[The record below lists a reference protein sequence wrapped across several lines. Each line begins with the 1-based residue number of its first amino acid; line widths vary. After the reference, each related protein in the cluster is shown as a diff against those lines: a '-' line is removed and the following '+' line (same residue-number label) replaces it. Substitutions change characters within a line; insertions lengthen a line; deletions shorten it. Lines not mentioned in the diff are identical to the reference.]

1 MKSSAPLSE
10 KTCIVTGAN
19 AGIGKATALS
29 LAQMGLNVVMV
40 CRNQSRGKSS
50 QEEIIAKSGNRAVD
64 LMLADMSSQKSI
76 YRFVEEF
83 RAKYQRLHILINNAA
98 NFDLSL
104 KEPTLTKEGVELIF
118 ATNHLG
124 PFLMTNLLLDT
135 LKTSAPA
142 RILNVAS
149 KGLVAH
155 PRLAIEFDDLNQTK
169 RKRYSPSHAYY
180 HSKLAQVMFTY
191 TLAQR
196 LHGTGVSAN
205 CIRVP
210 AVAVDIGR
218 LGNIPRILLSLY
230 RFKMRF
236 SITPEEMGK
245 TYAYL
250 ATNPELEGISGKQF
264 DEHYKEVGSS
274 MPSRDGAAQQRLW
287 RVSLQ
292 LTGLM

>member
-1 MKSSAPLSE
+1 MQSSTSLSE
-10 KTCIVTGAN
+10 KICIVTGAN

-29 LAQMGLNVVMV
+29 LARMGLTVVMV
-40 CRNQSRGKSS
+40 CRDPSRGKSS
-50 QEEIIAKSGNRAVD
+50 QEEVIAKSGNSAVD
-64 LMLADMSSQKSI
+64 LMLTDLSSQQSI
-76 YRFVEEF
+76 RHFVEAF
-83 RAKYQRLHILINNAA
+83 KVKYQRLHILINNAA

-104 KEPTLTKEGVELIF
+104 KEPTLTEEGVELIF

-124 PFLMTNLLLDT
+124 PFLMTNLLLDI
-135 LKTSAPA
+135 LETSTPA

-196 LHGTGVSAN
+196 LQGTGVTAN

-218 LGNIPRILLSLY
+218 LGNVPRILLSLY
-230 RFKMRF
+230 RLKMRF
-236 SITPEEMGK
+236 SITPEDMSK
-245 TYAYL
+245 TYTYL
-250 ATNPELEGISGKQF
+250 ATAPELEGISGKQF
-264 DEHYKEVGSS
+264 DEHHNEVDSS
-274 MPSRDGAAQQRLW
+274 KPSRDEVAQQRLW
-287 RVSLQ
+287 QVSAQ